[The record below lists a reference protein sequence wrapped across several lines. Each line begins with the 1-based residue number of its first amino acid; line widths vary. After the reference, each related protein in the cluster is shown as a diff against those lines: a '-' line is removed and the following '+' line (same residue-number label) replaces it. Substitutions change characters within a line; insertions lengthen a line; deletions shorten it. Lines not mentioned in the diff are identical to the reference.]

1 MSITIGKLDS
11 FPSTVMSHTPT
22 PIDEMPNLAR
32 YIGATNLYIKRDD
45 CTGLGKGGNKSRQLE
60 FYVGQAE
67 AEGAD
72 TLVITGA
79 VQSNFTRM
87 AAAAACKNGMK
98 CHVQLEERVP
108 DPSPNYRRSGNVL
121 LSRLLGATL
130 HAFSEGENETGA
142 DLQLEHI
149 AADLRAKGKRPY
161 VIHLGQGHPPL
172 GALGYVVAAME
183 INQQIKDGCMSFDE
197 IVVAS
202 GSGATH
208 AGLLFGL
215 RALGNPM
222 PVKGICVR
230 RSAKQQQPRIAN
242 HCRGI
247 ADLLDM
253 KNPVTDDDVDVNDDV
268 FSPGYGKL
276 NDAVEEAIKLTANK
290 EGIIL
295 DPVYSGKAMAGFL
308 NRARHAGNNQ
318 NLLFLHTGGQ
328 PAVFAYEA
336 ELEPLLSDNM
346 E

>member
-11 FPSTVMSHTPT
+11 FPRTVMSHTPT

-45 CTGLGKGGNKSRQLE
+45 CTGLGMGGNKSRQLE

-87 AAAAACKNGMK
+87 AVAAACK
-98 CHVQLEERVP
+98 R
-108 DPSPNYRRSGNVL
+108 
-121 LSRLLGATL
+121 
-130 HAFSEGENETGA
+130 
-142 DLQLEHI
+142 
-149 AADLRAKGKRPY
+149 
-161 VIHLGQGHPPL
+161 
-172 GALGYVVAAME
+172 
-183 INQQIKDGCMSFDE
+183 
-197 IVVAS
+197 
-202 GSGATH
+202 
-208 AGLLFGL
+208 
-215 RALGNPM
+215 
-222 PVKGICVR
+222 GICVR

-247 ADLLDM
+247 AELLDI
-253 KNPVTDDDVDVNDDV
+253 KNPVTDDDVDVSDDV

-308 NRARHAGNNQ
+308 NRARRAGINQ

-336 ELEPLLSDNM
+336 ELEPLLSDNI